1 MRRLWDYDRH
11 FFQRRERFVHI
22 IICGKE
28 LVERERLKVQEIVI
42 DGTKFLK
49 GPFLPGKG
57 LRPRLKV

>member
-1 MRRLWDYDRH
+1 M
-11 FFQRRERFVHI
+11 HI